1 MNKYKLNVG
10 IIGLGTVGSGVIKLL
25 KKQKRNIK
33 NRTGIELK
41 VVAITAKNRRKRRGL
56 DISSFKWVDSPLEIA
71 RDPEV
76 DVVVELI
83 GDMDK
88 TAAKVIREAIN
99 NGKHVVTANKSLLAK
114 EGSFFEELAKEKGV
128 FLRYEAAVAG
138 GIPIIKVLQDSLI
151 VNKIS
156 KLYGVINGTCN
167 FILTKME
174 SDGREYLDVFSEAK
188 KLGYV
193 ESDPRLDIGGIDS
206 AHKLALLSCLAFG
219 TTLDFKSVKTE
230 GIDHIS
236 IEDIQEADLIGYKI
250 KLLATAEYN
259 KNTLIQEVSPKLIRK
274 GSPIAQVNGS
284 TNIIAIE
291 GEEIGTT
298 VFSGPGAGMGPTASS
313 VVSDLVA
320 IASRKSKS
328 TFLTSEKINGS
339 NKYDSTSKKSS
350 FYLRFILKDKP
361 GVIARLSGKL
371 SSCGISISQMKQK
384 PLAKQKATLIMTTH
398 KTLQENLEKAL
409 IDIKNLKICE
419 QRPVCIEIQE
429 FQKGSQVS

>member
-1 MNKYKLNVG
+1 MNKSKLNVA

-25 KKQKRNIK
+25 KRQKSNIK
-33 NRTGIELK
+33 NRTGIELEL
-41 VVAITAKNRRKRRGL
+41 VAISAKNKRKKRSV
-56 DISSFKWVDSPLEIA
+56 DISPYRWIASPINIA
-71 RDPEV
+71 KDPDV
-76 DVVVELI
+76 DVIVELI
-83 GDMDK
+83 GDMDN
-88 TAAKVIREAIN
+88 TARKVIREAIN

-114 EGSFFEELAKEKGV
+114 EGSIFEELARKKSV

-174 SDGREYLDVFSEAK
+174 AEGREYTDVFSEAK
-188 KLGYV
+188 QLGYV

-219 TTLDFKSVKTE
+219 TSLDFKGVKTE

-236 IEDIQEADLIGYKI
+236 IEDIEEAHLIGYKI
-250 KLLATAEYN
+250 KLLATAEYQ
-259 KNTLIQEVSPKLIRK
+259 KKLLRQEVSPKLIRK
-274 GSPIAQVNGS
+274 ESPIAQVNGS

-298 VFSGPGAGMGPTASS
+298 IFSGPGAGMGPTASS

-328 TFLTSEKINGS
+328 TFLNGDKNNSS
-339 NKYDSTSKKSS
+339 NRDKTLTKKSS
-350 FYLRFILKDKP
+350 FYLRFVLKDKP

-371 SSCGISISQMKQK
+371 GSCGISINQMKQK
-384 PLAKQKATLIMTTH
+384 PLPKQKATLIMTTH
-398 KTLQENLEKAL
+398 KTVRKSLEKAL
-409 IDIKNLKICE
+409 NDIKRLKICE
-419 QRPVCIEIQE
+419 QRPVSIEIE
-429 FQKGSQVS
+429 EI

>member
-1 MNKYKLNVG
+1 MNKSKLNVA

-25 KKQKRNIK
+25 KRQKSNIK
-33 NRTGIELK
+33 NRTGIELEL
-41 VVAITAKNRRKRRGL
+41 VAISAKNKRKKRSV
-56 DISSFKWVDSPLEIA
+56 DISPYMWIASPINIA
-71 RDPEV
+71 KDPDV
-76 DVVVELI
+76 DVIVELI
-83 GDMDK
+83 GDMDN
-88 TAAKVIREAIN
+88 TARKVIKEAIN

-114 EGSFFEELAKEKGV
+114 EGSIFEELARKKNV

-174 SDGREYLDVFSEAK
+174 AEGREYTDVFSEAK
-188 KLGYV
+188 QLGYV

-219 TTLDFKSVKTE
+219 TSLDFKGVKTE

-236 IEDIQEADLIGYKI
+236 IEDIEEAHLIGYKI
-250 KLLATAEYN
+250 KLLATAEYQ
-259 KNTLIQEVSPKLIRK
+259 KKLLRQEVSPKLIRK
-274 GSPIAQVNGS
+274 ESPIAQVNGS

-298 VFSGPGAGMGPTASS
+298 IFSGPGAGMGPTASS

-328 TFLTSEKINGS
+328 TFLNSDKS
-339 NKYDSTSKKSS
+339 NSGNRDKTLTKKSS
-350 FYLRFILKDKP
+350 FYLRFVLKDKP

-371 SSCGISISQMKQK
+371 GSCGISINQMKQK
-384 PLAKQKATLIMTTH
+384 PLPKQKATLIMTTH
-398 KTLQENLEKAL
+398 KTVRKNLEKAL
-409 IDIKNLKICE
+409 NDIKRLKICE
-419 QRPVCIEIQE
+419 QRPVSIEIE
-429 FQKGSQVS
+429 EI

>member
-1 MNKYKLNVG
+1 MNKSKLNVA
-10 IIGLGTVGSGVIKLL
+10 IIGLGTVGSGVLKLL
-25 KKQKRNIK
+25 KKQKNNIK

-41 VVAITAKNRRKRRGL
+41 VVAVSAKNSTKKRSV
-56 DISSFKWVDSPLEIA
+56 DISQIRWVASPLTIA
-71 RDPEV
+71 KDPNV
-76 DVVVELI
+76 DVIVELI
-83 GDMDK
+83 GDMDN
-88 TAAKVIREAIN
+88 TARKVIREAIN

-114 EGSFFEELAKEKGV
+114 EGSIFEELAREKGV

-174 SDGREYLDVFSEAK
+174 SDGREYSDVFSEAK
-188 KLGYV
+188 ELGYV

-219 TTLDFKSVKTE
+219 TSLNFKAVKTE

-236 IEDIQEADLIGYKI
+236 IEDIQEAELIGYKI
-250 KLLATAEYN
+250 KLLATAEYSKN
-259 KNTLIQEVSPKLIRK
+259 KLSQEVSPKLIRRD
-274 GSPIAQVNGS
+274 SPIAQVNGS

-313 VVSDLVA
+313 VVSDLIAV
-320 IASRKSKS
+320 ASRKSKS
-328 TFLTSEKINGS
+328 TFLTGDKKNSSSRNEPV
-339 NKYDSTSKKSS
+339 SKKSS

-371 SSCGISISQMKQK
+371 GSCGISINHMKQK
-384 PLAKQKATLIMTTH
+384 PLPKQKATLIMTTH
-398 KTLQENLEKAL
+398 KTLKMDLEKAL
-409 IDIKNLKICE
+409 IDIKKLKICE
-419 QRPVCIEIQE
+419 QKPVSIEIQE
-429 FQKGSQVS
+429 I

>member
-1 MNKYKLNVG
+1 MNKSKLNVAV
-10 IIGLGTVGSGVIKLL
+10 IGLGTVGSGVIKLL
-25 KKQKRNIK
+25 RKQKNNIK
-33 NRTGIELK
+33 KRTGIELK
-41 VVAITAKNRRKRRGL
+41 VVAVSAKSRRKQRSVN
-56 DISSFKWVDSPLEIA
+56 ISPFRWIASPLTIA
-71 RDPEV
+71 KDPDV
-76 DVVVELI
+76 DVIVELI

-88 TAAKVIREAIN
+88 TARNIIIEAIN

-114 EGSFFEELAKEKGV
+114 EGSIFEELAKEKGV
-128 FLRYEAAVAG
+128 YLRYEAAVAG

-174 SDGREYLDVFSEAK
+174 SEGREYQDVFSEAK
-188 KLGYV
+188 QLGYV

-219 TTLDFKSVKTE
+219 TSLNFKAVKTE

-250 KLLATAEYN
+250 KLLATAEYS
-259 KNTLIQEVSPKLIRK
+259 KNMLKQEVSPKLIRK
-274 GSPIAQVNGS
+274 SSPIAQVNGS

-320 IASRKSKS
+320 VASRKSKS
-328 TFLTSEKINGS
+328 TFLNGDKKNGS
-339 NKYDSTSKKSS
+339 KSDDSVSKKSS

-371 SSCGISISQMKQK
+371 GSFGISINQMKQK
-384 PLAKQKATLIMTTH
+384 PHPKQKATLIMTTH
-398 KTLQENLEKAL
+398 KTLRNNLNKAL
-409 IDIKNLKICE
+409 TDIMKLKICE
-419 QRPVCIEIQE
+419 QRPICIEIQE
-429 FQKGSQVS
+429 V

>member
-1 MNKYKLNVG
+1 MC
-10 IIGLGTVGSGVIKLL
+10 I
-25 KKQKRNIK
+25 
-33 NRTGIELK
+33 
-41 VVAITAKNRRKRRGL
+41 
-56 DISSFKWVDSPLEIA
+56 
-71 RDPEV
+71 RD
-76 DVVVELI
+76 
-83 GDMDK
+83 
-88 TAAKVIREAIN
+88 
-99 NGKHVVTANKSLLAK
+99 
-114 EGSFFEELAKEKGV
+114 
-128 FLRYEAAVAG
+128 RYEAAVAG

-219 TTLDFKSVKTE
+219 TTLNFKSVKTE

-328 TFLTSEKINGS
+328 TFLTGEKINGS
-339 NKYDSTSKKSS
+339 NKYESTSKKSS

-371 SSCGISISQMKQK
+371 SSFGISISQMKQK

-409 IDIKNLKICE
+409 IDIKNLKI
-419 QRPVCIEIQE
+419 
-429 FQKGSQVS
+429 

>member
-10 IIGLGTVGSGVIKLL
+10 IVGLGTVGSGVIKLL

-41 VVAITAKNRRKRRGL
+41 VVAVTARNKRKKRSV
-56 DISSFKWVDSPLEIA
+56 DVSSLNWVNSPFDVA
-71 RDPEV
+71 KDPDV

-88 TAAKVIREAIN
+88 TASKVIKEAIN

-114 EGSFFEELAKEKGV
+114 EGSIFEELAMQKGV

-174 SDGREYLDVFSEAK
+174 SDGREYSDVFSEAK

-193 ESDPRLDIGGIDS
+193 ESDPQLDIGGIDS

-328 TFLTSEKINGS
+328 TFLTGEKINGS
-339 NKYDSTSKKSS
+339 NKYESTSKKSS

-384 PLAKQKATLIMTTH
+384 PLAKHKATLIMTTH
-398 KTLQENLEKAL
+398 KTLRENLEKAL

-419 QRPVCIEIQE
+419 QWPVCIEIQE

>member
-1 MNKYKLNVG
+1 MNKSKLNVA

-25 KKQKRNIK
+25 KRQKSNIK
-33 NRTGIELK
+33 NRTGIELEL
-41 VVAITAKNRRKRRGL
+41 VAISAKNKRKKRSV
-56 DISSFKWVDSPLEIA
+56 DISPYRWIASPINIA
-71 RDPEV
+71 KDPDV
-76 DVVVELI
+76 DVIVELI
-83 GDMDK
+83 GDMDN
-88 TAAKVIREAIN
+88 TARKVIKEAIN

-114 EGSFFEELAKEKGV
+114 EGSIFEELARKKNV

-174 SDGREYLDVFSEAK
+174 AEGREYTDVFSEAK
-188 KLGYV
+188 QLGYV

-219 TTLDFKSVKTE
+219 TSLDFKGVKTE

-236 IEDIQEADLIGYKI
+236 IEDIEEAHLIGYKI
-250 KLLATAEYN
+250 KLLATAEYQ
-259 KNTLIQEVSPKLIRK
+259 KKLLRQEVSPKLIRK
-274 GSPIAQVNGS
+274 ESPIAQVNGS

-298 VFSGPGAGMGPTASS
+298 IFSGPGAGMGPTASS

-328 TFLTSEKINGS
+328 TFLNGDKS
-339 NKYDSTSKKSS
+339 NSGNRDKTLTKKSS
-350 FYLRFILKDKP
+350 FYLRFVLKDKP

-371 SSCGISISQMKQK
+371 GSCGISINQMKQK
-384 PLAKQKATLIMTTH
+384 PLPKQKATLIMTTH
-398 KTLQENLEKAL
+398 KTVRKNLEKAL
-409 IDIKNLKICE
+409 NEIKRLKICE
-419 QRPVCIEIQE
+419 QRPVSIEIE
-429 FQKGSQVS
+429 EI

>member
-1 MNKYKLNVG
+1 MNKSKLNVA

-25 KKQKRNIK
+25 KRQKSNIK
-33 NRTGIELK
+33 NRTGIELEL
-41 VVAITAKNRRKRRGL
+41 VAISAKNKRKKRSV
-56 DISSFKWVDSPLEIA
+56 DISPYRWIASPINIA
-71 RDPEV
+71 KDPDV
-76 DVVVELI
+76 DVIVELI
-83 GDMDK
+83 GDMDN
-88 TAAKVIREAIN
+88 TARKVIKEAIN

-114 EGSFFEELAKEKGV
+114 EGSIFEELARKKNV

-174 SDGREYLDVFSEAK
+174 AEGREYTDVFSEAK
-188 KLGYV
+188 QLGYV

-219 TTLDFKSVKTE
+219 TSLDFKGVKTE

-236 IEDIQEADLIGYKI
+236 IEDIEEAHLIGYKI
-250 KLLATAEYN
+250 KLLATAEYQ
-259 KNTLIQEVSPKLIRK
+259 KKLLRQEVSPKLIRK
-274 GSPIAQVNGS
+274 ESPIAQVNGS

-298 VFSGPGAGMGPTASS
+298 IFSGPGAGMGPTASS

-328 TFLTSEKINGS
+328 TFLNGDKNNSS
-339 NKYDSTSKKSS
+339 NRDKTLTKKSS
-350 FYLRFILKDKP
+350 FYLRFVLKDKP

-371 SSCGISISQMKQK
+371 GNCGISINQMKQK
-384 PLAKQKATLIMTTH
+384 PLPKQKATLIMTTH
-398 KTLQENLEKAL
+398 KTVRKNLEKAL
-409 IDIKNLKICE
+409 NDIKRLKICE
-419 QRPVCIEIQE
+419 QRPVSIEIE
-429 FQKGSQVS
+429 EI

>member
-1 MNKYKLNVG
+1 MNKSKLNVA

-25 KKQKRNIK
+25 KRQKSNIK
-33 NRTGIELK
+33 SRTGIELEL
-41 VVAITAKNRRKRRGL
+41 VAISAKNKRKKRSV
-56 DISSFKWVDSPLEIA
+56 DISPYRWIASPINIA
-71 RDPEV
+71 KDPDV
-76 DVVVELI
+76 DVIVELI
-83 GDMDK
+83 GDMDN
-88 TAAKVIREAIN
+88 TARKVIKEAIN

-114 EGSFFEELAKEKGV
+114 EGSIFEELARKKNV

-174 SDGREYLDVFSEAK
+174 AEGREYTDVFSEAK
-188 KLGYV
+188 QLGYV

-219 TTLDFKSVKTE
+219 TSLDFKGVKTE

-236 IEDIQEADLIGYKI
+236 IEDIEEAHLIGYKI
-250 KLLATAEYN
+250 KLLATAEYQ
-259 KNTLIQEVSPKLIRK
+259 KKLLRQEVSPKLIRK
-274 GSPIAQVNGS
+274 ESPIAQVNGS

-298 VFSGPGAGMGPTASS
+298 IFSGPGAGMGPTASS

-328 TFLTSEKINGS
+328 TFLNGDKNNSS
-339 NKYDSTSKKSS
+339 NRDKTLTKKSS
-350 FYLRFILKDKP
+350 FYLRFVLKDKP

-371 SSCGISISQMKQK
+371 GSCGISINQMKQK
-384 PLAKQKATLIMTTH
+384 PLPKQKATLIMTTH
-398 KTLQENLEKAL
+398 KTVRKSLEKAL
-409 IDIKNLKICE
+409 NDIKRLKICE
-419 QRPVCIEIQE
+419 QRPVSIEIE
-429 FQKGSQVS
+429 EI

>member
-1 MNKYKLNVG
+1 MDNTARK
-10 IIGLGTVGSGVIKLL
+10 III
-25 KKQKRNIK
+25 
-33 NRTGIELK
+33 
-41 VVAITAKNRRKRRGL
+41 
-56 DISSFKWVDSPLEIA
+56 
-71 RDPEV
+71 
-76 DVVVELI
+76 
-83 GDMDK
+83 
-88 TAAKVIREAIN
+88 EAIN

-114 EGSFFEELAKEKGV
+114 EGSIFEELAKEKGV
-128 FLRYEAAVAG
+128 YLRYEAAVAG

-174 SDGREYLDVFSEAK
+174 SEGREYQDVFSEAK
-188 KLGYV
+188 QLGYV

-219 TTLDFKSVKTE
+219 TSLNFKAVKTE

-250 KLLATAEYN
+250 KLLATAEYS
-259 KNTLIQEVSPKLIRK
+259 KNMLKQEVSPKLIRK
-274 GSPIAQVNGS
+274 SSPIAQVNGS

-328 TFLTSEKINGS
+328 TFLNGDKKNGS
-339 NKYDSTSKKSS
+339 KRDDSVSKKSS

-371 SSCGISISQMKQK
+371 GSFGISINQMKQK
-384 PLAKQKATLIMTTH
+384 PHPKQKATLIMTTH
-398 KTLQENLEKAL
+398 KTLRNNLNKAL
-409 IDIKNLKICE
+409 TDIMKLKICE
-419 QRPVCIEIQE
+419 QRPICIEIQE
-429 FQKGSQVS
+429 V

>member
-1 MNKYKLNVG
+1 MNKSKLNVA

-25 KKQKRNIK
+25 KRQKSNIK
-33 NRTGIELK
+33 NRTGIELEL
-41 VVAITAKNRRKRRGL
+41 VAISAKNKRKKRSV
-56 DISSFKWVDSPLEIA
+56 DISPYRWIASPISIA
-71 RDPEV
+71 KDPDV
-76 DVVVELI
+76 DVIVELI
-83 GDMDK
+83 GDMDN
-88 TAAKVIREAIN
+88 TARKVIKEAIN

-114 EGSFFEELAKEKGV
+114 EGSIFEELARKKSV

-174 SDGREYLDVFSEAK
+174 AEGREYTDVFSEAK
-188 KLGYV
+188 QLGYV

-219 TTLDFKSVKTE
+219 TSLDFKGVKTE

-236 IEDIQEADLIGYKI
+236 IEDIEEAHLIGYKI
-250 KLLATAEYN
+250 KLLATAEYQ
-259 KNTLIQEVSPKLIRK
+259 KKLLRQEVSPKLIRK
-274 GSPIAQVNGS
+274 ESPIAQVNGS

-298 VFSGPGAGMGPTASS
+298 IFSGPGAGMGPTASS

-328 TFLTSEKINGS
+328 TFLNGDKNNSS
-339 NKYDSTSKKSS
+339 NRDKTLTKKSS
-350 FYLRFILKDKP
+350 FYLRFVLKDKP

-371 SSCGISISQMKQK
+371 GSCGISINQMKQK
-384 PLAKQKATLIMTTH
+384 PLPKQKATLIMTTH
-398 KTLQENLEKAL
+398 KTVRKSLEKAL
-409 IDIKNLKICE
+409 NDIKRLKICE
-419 QRPVCIEIQE
+419 QRPVSIEIE
-429 FQKGSQVS
+429 EI

>member
-1 MNKYKLNVG
+1 M
-10 IIGLGTVGSGVIKLL
+10 
-25 KKQKRNIK
+25 
-33 NRTGIELK
+33 
-41 VVAITAKNRRKRRGL
+41 AISAKNKRKKRSV
-56 DISSFKWVDSPLEIA
+56 DISPYRWIASPINIA
-71 RDPEV
+71 KDPDV
-76 DVVVELI
+76 DVIVELI
-83 GDMDK
+83 GDMDN
-88 TAAKVIREAIN
+88 TARKVIKEAIN

-114 EGSFFEELAKEKGV
+114 EGSIFEELARKKSV

-174 SDGREYLDVFSEAK
+174 AEGREYTDVFSEAK
-188 KLGYV
+188 QLGYV

-219 TTLDFKSVKTE
+219 TSLDLKGVKTE

-236 IEDIQEADLIGYKI
+236 IEDIEEAHLIGYKI
-250 KLLATAEYN
+250 KLLATAEYQ
-259 KNTLIQEVSPKLIRK
+259 KKLLRQEVSPKLIRK
-274 GSPIAQVNGS
+274 ESPIAQVNGS

-298 VFSGPGAGMGPTASS
+298 IFSGPGAGMGPTASS

-328 TFLTSEKINGS
+328 TFLNGDKNNSS
-339 NKYDSTSKKSS
+339 NRDKTLTKKSS
-350 FYLRFILKDKP
+350 FYLRFVLKDKP

-371 SSCGISISQMKQK
+371 GSCGISINQMKQK
-384 PLAKQKATLIMTTH
+384 PLPKQKATLIMTTH
-398 KTLQENLEKAL
+398 KTARKNLEKAL
-409 IDIKNLKICE
+409 IDIKKLKICE
-419 QRPVCIEIQE
+419 QKPVSIEIQE
-429 FQKGSQVS
+429 I

>member
-1 MNKYKLNVG
+1 MNKSKLNVA

-25 KKQKRNIK
+25 KRQKSNIK
-33 NRTGIELK
+33 DRTGIELEL
-41 VVAITAKNRRKRRGL
+41 VAISAKNKRKKRSV
-56 DISSFKWVDSPLEIA
+56 DISPYRWIASPINIA
-71 RDPEV
+71 KDPDV
-76 DVVVELI
+76 DVIVELI
-83 GDMDK
+83 GDMDN
-88 TAAKVIREAIN
+88 TARKVIKEAIN

-114 EGSFFEELAKEKGV
+114 EGSIFEELARKKNV

-174 SDGREYLDVFSEAK
+174 AEGREYTDVFSEAK
-188 KLGYV
+188 QLGYV

-219 TTLDFKSVKTE
+219 TSLDFKGVKTE

-236 IEDIQEADLIGYKI
+236 IEDIEEAHLIGYKI
-250 KLLATAEYN
+250 KLLATAEYQ
-259 KNTLIQEVSPKLIRK
+259 KKLLRQEVSPKLIRK
-274 GSPIAQVNGS
+274 ESPIAQVNGS

-298 VFSGPGAGMGPTASS
+298 IFSGPGAGMGPTASS

-328 TFLTSEKINGS
+328 TFLNGDKNNSS
-339 NKYDSTSKKSS
+339 NRDKTLTKKSS
-350 FYLRFILKDKP
+350 FYLRFVLKDKP
-361 GVIARLSGKL
+361 GVIAQLSGKL
-371 SSCGISISQMKQK
+371 GSCGISINQMKQK
-384 PLAKQKATLIMTTH
+384 PLPKQKATLIMTTH
-398 KTLQENLEKAL
+398 KTVRKSLEKAL
-409 IDIKNLKICE
+409 NDIKRLKICE
-419 QRPVCIEIQE
+419 QRPVSIEIE
-429 FQKGSQVS
+429 EI

>member
-1 MNKYKLNVG
+1 MNKSKLNVA

-25 KKQKRNIK
+25 KRQKSNIK
-33 NRTGIELK
+33 NRTGIELEL
-41 VVAITAKNRRKRRGL
+41 VAISAKNKRKKRSV
-56 DISSFKWVDSPLEIA
+56 DISPYRWIASPINIA
-71 RDPEV
+71 KDPDV
-76 DVVVELI
+76 DVIVELI
-83 GDMDK
+83 GDMDN
-88 TAAKVIREAIN
+88 TARKVIKEAIN

-114 EGSFFEELAKEKGV
+114 EGSIFEELARKKNV

-174 SDGREYLDVFSEAK
+174 AEGREYTDVFSEAK
-188 KLGYV
+188 QLGYV

-219 TTLDFKSVKTE
+219 TSLDFKGVKTE

-236 IEDIQEADLIGYKI
+236 IEDIEEAHLIGYKI
-250 KLLATAEYN
+250 KLLATAEYQ
-259 KNTLIQEVSPKLIRK
+259 KKLLRQEVSPKLIRK
-274 GSPIAQVNGS
+274 ESPIAQVNGS

-298 VFSGPGAGMGPTASS
+298 IFSGPGAGMGPTASS

-328 TFLTSEKINGS
+328 TFLNGDKNNSS
-339 NKYDSTSKKSS
+339 NRDKTLTKKSS
-350 FYLRFILKDKP
+350 FYLRFVLKDKP

-371 SSCGISISQMKQK
+371 GNCGISINQMKQK
-384 PLAKQKATLIMTTH
+384 PLPKQKATLIMTTH
-398 KTLQENLEKAL
+398 KTVRKNLEKAL
-409 IDIKNLKICE
+409 NEIKRLKICE
-419 QRPVCIEIQE
+419 QKPVSIEIE
-429 FQKGSQVS
+429 EI

>member
-1 MNKYKLNVG
+1 MNKSKLNVA

-25 KKQKRNIK
+25 KRQKSNIK
-33 NRTGIELK
+33 NRTGIELEL
-41 VVAITAKNRRKRRGL
+41 VAISAKNKRKKRSV
-56 DISSFKWVDSPLEIA
+56 DISPYRWIASPISIA
-71 RDPEV
+71 KDPDV
-76 DVVVELI
+76 DVIVELI
-83 GDMDK
+83 GDMDN
-88 TAAKVIREAIN
+88 TARKVIKEAIN

-114 EGSFFEELAKEKGV
+114 EGSIFEELARKKNV

-174 SDGREYLDVFSEAK
+174 AEGREYTDVFSEAK
-188 KLGYV
+188 QLGYV

-219 TTLDFKSVKTE
+219 TSLDFKGVKTE

-236 IEDIQEADLIGYKI
+236 IEDIEEAHLIGYKI
-250 KLLATAEYN
+250 KLLATAEYQ
-259 KNTLIQEVSPKLIRK
+259 KKLLRQEVSPKLIRK
-274 GSPIAQVNGS
+274 ESPIAQVNGS

-298 VFSGPGAGMGPTASS
+298 IFSGPGAGMGPTASS

-328 TFLTSEKINGS
+328 TFLNGDKNNSS
-339 NKYDSTSKKSS
+339 NQDKTLTKKSS
-350 FYLRFILKDKP
+350 FYLRFVLKDKP

-371 SSCGISISQMKQK
+371 GSCGISINQMKQK
-384 PLAKQKATLIMTTH
+384 PLPKQKATLIMTTH
-398 KTLQENLEKAL
+398 KTVRKSLEKAL
-409 IDIKNLKICE
+409 NDIKRLKICE
-419 QRPVCIEIQE
+419 QRPVSIEIE
-429 FQKGSQVS
+429 EI

>member
-1 MNKYKLNVG
+1 MNKSKLNVAV
-10 IIGLGTVGSGVIKLL
+10 IGLGTVGSGVIKLL
-25 KKQKRNIK
+25 KRQKSNIK
-33 NRTGIELK
+33 NRTGIELEL
-41 VVAITAKNRRKRRGL
+41 VAISAKNKRKKRSV
-56 DISSFKWVDSPLEIA
+56 DISPYRWIASPINIA
-71 RDPEV
+71 KDPDV
-76 DVVVELI
+76 DVIVELI
-83 GDMDK
+83 GDMDN
-88 TAAKVIREAIN
+88 TARKVIKEAIN

-114 EGSFFEELAKEKGV
+114 EGSIFEELARKKNV

-174 SDGREYLDVFSEAK
+174 AEGREYTDVFSEAK
-188 KLGYV
+188 QLGYV

-219 TTLDFKSVKTE
+219 TSLDFKGVKTE

-236 IEDIQEADLIGYKI
+236 IEDIEEAHLIGYKI
-250 KLLATAEYN
+250 KLLATAEYQ
-259 KNTLIQEVSPKLIRK
+259 KKLLRQEVSPKLIRK
-274 GSPIAQVNGS
+274 ESPIAQVNGS

-298 VFSGPGAGMGPTASS
+298 IFSGPGAGMGPTASS

-320 IASRKSKS
+320 IASRKCKS
-328 TFLTSEKINGS
+328 TFLNGDKNNSS
-339 NKYDSTSKKSS
+339 NRDKTLAKKSS
-350 FYLRFILKDKP
+350 FYLRFVLKDKP

-371 SSCGISISQMKQK
+371 GSCGISINQMKQK
-384 PLAKQKATLIMTTH
+384 PLPKQKATLIMTTH
-398 KTLQENLEKAL
+398 KTVRKSLEKAL
-409 IDIKNLKICE
+409 NDIKRLKICE
-419 QRPVCIEIQE
+419 QRPVSIEIE
-429 FQKGSQVS
+429 EI

>member
-1 MNKYKLNVG
+1 MNKSKLNVA

-25 KKQKRNIK
+25 KKQKSNIK
-33 NRTGIELK
+33 NRTGIELEL
-41 VVAITAKNRRKRRGL
+41 VAISAKNKRKKRG
-56 DISSFKWVDSPLEIA
+56 
-71 RDPEV
+71 V
-76 DVVVELI
+76 DVSPYRWIASPISIAKDPDVDVIVELI
-83 GDMDK
+83 GNMDN
-88 TAAKVIREAIN
+88 TARKVIKEAIN

-114 EGSFFEELAKEKGV
+114 EGSVFEELARKKSV

-174 SDGREYLDVFSEAK
+174 AEGRQYTDVFSEAK
-188 KLGYV
+188 QLGYV

-219 TTLDFKSVKTE
+219 TSLDLKGVKTE

-236 IEDIQEADLIGYKI
+236 IEDIEEAHLIGYKI
-250 KLLATAEYN
+250 KLLATAEYQ
-259 KNTLIQEVSPKLIRK
+259 KKLLRQEVSPKLIRK
-274 GSPIAQVNGS
+274 DSPIAQVNGS

-298 VFSGPGAGMGPTASS
+298 IFSGPGAGMGPTASS

-328 TFLTSEKINGS
+328 TFLNGDKS
-339 NKYDSTSKKSS
+339 NSSNRDKTLTKKSS
-350 FYLRFILKDKP
+350 FYLRFVLKDKP

-371 SSCGISISQMKQK
+371 GSCGISINQMKQK
-384 PLAKQKATLIMTTH
+384 PLPKQKATLIMTTH
-398 KTLQENLEKAL
+398 KTVRKSLEKAL
-409 IDIKNLKICE
+409 NDIKRLKICE
-419 QRPVCIEIQE
+419 QRPVSIEIE
-429 FQKGSQVS
+429 EI

>member
-1 MNKYKLNVG
+1 MNKSKLNVAV
-10 IIGLGTVGSGVIKLL
+10 IGLGTVGSGVIKLL
-25 KKQKRNIK
+25 RKQKNNIK
-33 NRTGIELK
+33 KRTGIELK
-41 VVAITAKNRRKRRGL
+41 VVAVSAKNRGKQRSV
-56 DISSFKWVDSPLEIA
+56 DISPFRWIASPLTIA
-71 RDPEV
+71 KDPDV
-76 DVVVELI
+76 DVIVELI
-83 GDMDK
+83 GDMDN
-88 TAAKVIREAIN
+88 TARKIIIEAIN

-114 EGSFFEELAKEKGV
+114 EGSIFEELAKEKGV
-128 FLRYEAAVAG
+128 YLRYEAAVAG

-174 SDGREYLDVFSEAK
+174 SEGREYQDVFSEAK
-188 KLGYV
+188 QLGYV

-219 TTLDFKSVKTE
+219 TSLNFKAVKTE

-250 KLLATAEYN
+250 KLLATAEYS
-259 KNTLIQEVSPKLIRK
+259 KNMLKQEVSPKLIRK
-274 GSPIAQVNGS
+274 SSPIAQVNGS

-328 TFLTSEKINGS
+328 TFLNGDKKNGNES
-339 NKYDSTSKKSS
+339 DDSVSKKSS

-371 SSCGISISQMKQK
+371 GSFGISINQMKQK
-384 PLAKQKATLIMTTH
+384 PHPKQKATLIMTTH
-398 KTLQENLEKAL
+398 KTLRNNLNKAL
-409 IDIKNLKICE
+409 TDIMKLKICE
-419 QRPVCIEIQE
+419 QRPICIEIQE
-429 FQKGSQVS
+429 V

>member
-1 MNKYKLNVG
+1 MNKSKLNVA
-10 IIGLGTVGSGVIKLL
+10 IIGLGTVGSGVLKLL
-25 KKQKRNIK
+25 KKQKNNIK

-41 VVAITAKNRRKRRGL
+41 VVAVSAKNSTKKRSV
-56 DISSFKWVDSPLEIA
+56 DISQIRWVASPLTIA
-71 RDPEV
+71 KDPNV
-76 DVVVELI
+76 DVIVELI
-83 GDMDK
+83 GDMDN
-88 TAAKVIREAIN
+88 TARKVIREAIN

-114 EGSFFEELAKEKGV
+114 EGSIFEELAKEKGV

-174 SDGREYLDVFSEAK
+174 SDGREYSDVFSEAK
-188 KLGYV
+188 ELGYV

-219 TTLDFKSVKTE
+219 TSLNFKAVKTE

-236 IEDIQEADLIGYKI
+236 IEDIQEAELIGYKI
-250 KLLATAEYN
+250 KLLATAEYSKN
-259 KNTLIQEVSPKLIRK
+259 KLSQEVSPKLIRRD
-274 GSPIAQVNGS
+274 SPIAQVNGS

-313 VVSDLVA
+313 VVSDLIA

-328 TFLTSEKINGS
+328 TFLTGDKKNSSSRNEPV
-339 NKYDSTSKKSS
+339 SKKSS

-371 SSCGISISQMKQK
+371 GSCGISINQMKQK
-384 PLAKQKATLIMTTH
+384 PLPKQKATLIMTTH
-398 KTLQENLEKAL
+398 KTLKEDLEKAL
-409 IDIKNLKICE
+409 IDIKKLKICE
-419 QRPVCIEIQE
+419 QKPVSIEIQE
-429 FQKGSQVS
+429 I

>member
-1 MNKYKLNVG
+1 MNKSKLNVAV
-10 IIGLGTVGSGVIKLL
+10 IGLGTVGSGVIKLL
-25 KKQKRNIK
+25 RKQKNNIK
-33 NRTGIELK
+33 KRTGIELK
-41 VVAITAKNRRKRRGL
+41 VVAVSAKNRRKQRSV
-56 DISSFKWVDSPLEIA
+56 DISPFRWIASPITIA
-71 RDPEV
+71 KDPGV
-76 DVVVELI
+76 DVIVELI
-83 GDMDK
+83 GDMDN
-88 TAAKVIREAIN
+88 TARKIIIEAIN

-114 EGSFFEELAKEKGV
+114 EGSIFEELAKEKGV

-174 SDGREYLDVFSEAK
+174 SEGREYQDVFSEAK
-188 KLGYV
+188 QLGYV

-219 TTLDFKSVKTE
+219 TSLNFKAVKTE

-250 KLLATAEYN
+250 KLLATAEYS
-259 KNTLIQEVSPKLIRK
+259 KNMLKQEVSPKLIRK
-274 GSPIAQVNGS
+274 SSPIAQVNGS

-328 TFLTSEKINGS
+328 TFLNGDKKNGS
-339 NKYDSTSKKSS
+339 KRDNSIS
-350 FYLRFILKDKP
+350 
-361 GVIARLSGKL
+361 KL
-371 SSCGISISQMKQK
+371 S
-384 PLAKQKATLIMTTH
+384 LIH
-398 KTLQENLEKAL
+398 
-409 IDIKNLKICE
+409 I
-419 QRPVCIEIQE
+419 
-429 FQKGSQVS
+429 

>member
-1 MNKYKLNVG
+1 MNKHKLNIG

-25 KKQKRNIK
+25 KKQKSNIK
-33 NRTGIELK
+33 NRTGIDLK
-41 VVAITAKNRRKRRGL
+41 VVAITAKNKRKK
-56 DISSFKWVDSPLEIA
+56 SSVDVSPFKWIHSPTDVA
-71 RDPEV
+71 KDPDV

-88 TAAKVIREAIN
+88 TASKVIKEAIN

-114 EGSFFEELAKEKGV
+114 EGSIFEELAMRKGV
-128 FLRYEAAVAG
+128 SLRYEAAVAG

-174 SDGREYLDVFSEAK
+174 SDGRDYSDVFSEAK

-193 ESDPRLDIGGIDS
+193 ESNPQLDIGGIDS

-230 GIDHIS
+230 GIEHIS
-236 IEDIQEADLIGYKI
+236 IEDIQEADLIGFKI

-259 KNTLIQEVSPKLIRK
+259 KSTLVQEVSPKLIRK

-291 GEEIGTT
+291 GDEIGTT

-328 TFLTSEKINGS
+328 TFLTSDKISGTKND
-339 NKYDSTSKKSS
+339 KPVFKKSS

-371 SSCGISISQMKQK
+371 SSCGISINQMKQK

-409 IDIKNLKICE
+409 IDIKKLKICE
-419 QRPVCIEIQE
+419 QRPVCIEIQ
-429 FQKGSQVS
+429 GI

>member
-1 MNKYKLNVG
+1 MTKSKLNVA

-25 KKQKRNIK
+25 KRQKSNIK
-33 NRTGIELK
+33 NRTGIELEL
-41 VVAITAKNRRKRRGL
+41 VAISAKNKRKKRSV
-56 DISSFKWVDSPLEIA
+56 DISPYRWIASPINIA
-71 RDPEV
+71 KDPDV
-76 DVVVELI
+76 DVIVELI
-83 GDMDK
+83 GDMDN
-88 TAAKVIREAIN
+88 TARKVIKEAIN

-114 EGSFFEELAKEKGV
+114 EGSIFEELARKKNV
-128 FLRYEAAVAG
+128 FLRYEAAAAG

-174 SDGREYLDVFSEAK
+174 AEGREYTDVFSEAK
-188 KLGYV
+188 QLGYV

-219 TTLDFKSVKTE
+219 TSLDFKGVKTE

-236 IEDIQEADLIGYKI
+236 IEDIEEAHLIGYKI
-250 KLLATAEYN
+250 KLLATAEYQ
-259 KNTLIQEVSPKLIRK
+259 KKLLRQEVSPKLIRK
-274 GSPIAQVNGS
+274 ESPIAQVNGS

-298 VFSGPGAGMGPTASS
+298 IFSGPGAGIGPTASS

-328 TFLTSEKINGS
+328 TFLNGDKNNSS
-339 NKYDSTSKKSS
+339 NRDKTLTKKSS
-350 FYLRFILKDKP
+350 FYLRLVLKDKP

-371 SSCGISISQMKQK
+371 GSYGISINQMKQK
-384 PLAKQKATLIMTTH
+384 PLPKQKATLIMTTH
-398 KTLQENLEKAL
+398 KTVRKNLEKAL
-409 IDIKNLKICE
+409 NEIKRLKICE
-419 QRPVCIEIQE
+419 QRPVSIEIE
-429 FQKGSQVS
+429 EI

>member
-1 MNKYKLNVG
+1 MNKSKLNVA

-25 KKQKRNIK
+25 KRQKSNIK
-33 NRTGIELK
+33 NRTGIELEL
-41 VVAITAKNRRKRRGL
+41 VAISAKNKRKKRSV
-56 DISSFKWVDSPLEIA
+56 DISPYRWIASPINIA
-71 RDPEV
+71 KDPDV
-76 DVVVELI
+76 DVIVELI
-83 GDMDK
+83 GDMDN
-88 TAAKVIREAIN
+88 TARKVIKEAIN

-114 EGSFFEELAKEKGV
+114 EGSIFEELARKKNV

-174 SDGREYLDVFSEAK
+174 AEGREYTDVFSEAK
-188 KLGYV
+188 QLGYV

-219 TTLDFKSVKTE
+219 TTLDLKGVKTE

-236 IEDIQEADLIGYKI
+236 IEDIEEAHLIGYKI
-250 KLLATAEYN
+250 KLLATVEYQ
-259 KNTLIQEVSPKLIRK
+259 KKLLRQEVSPKLIRK
-274 GSPIAQVNGS
+274 ESPIAQVNGS

-298 VFSGPGAGMGPTASS
+298 IFSGPGAGMGPTASS

-328 TFLTSEKINGS
+328 TFLNGDKNNSS
-339 NKYDSTSKKSS
+339 NRDKTLTKKSS
-350 FYLRFILKDKP
+350 FYLRFVLKDKP

-371 SSCGISISQMKQK
+371 GSCGISINQMKQK
-384 PLAKQKATLIMTTH
+384 PLPKQKATLIMTTH
-398 KTLQENLEKAL
+398 KTVRKSLEKAL
-409 IDIKNLKICE
+409 NDIKRLKICE
-419 QRPVCIEIQE
+419 QRPVSIEIE
-429 FQKGSQVS
+429 EI

>member
-1 MNKYKLNVG
+1 MNNAKLNVA

-25 KKQKRNIK
+25 KRQKSNIK
-33 NRTGIELK
+33 NRTGIELEL
-41 VVAITAKNRRKRRGL
+41 VAISAKNKRKKRSV
-56 DISSFKWVDSPLEIA
+56 DISPYRWIASPINIA
-71 RDPEV
+71 KDPDV
-76 DVVVELI
+76 DVIVELI
-83 GDMDK
+83 GDMDN
-88 TAAKVIREAIN
+88 TARKVIKEAIN

-114 EGSFFEELAKEKGV
+114 EGSIFEELARKKNV

-174 SDGREYLDVFSEAK
+174 AEGREYTDVFSEAK
-188 KLGYV
+188 QLGYV

-219 TTLDFKSVKTE
+219 TSLDFKGVKTE

-236 IEDIQEADLIGYKI
+236 IEDIEEAHLIGYKI
-250 KLLATAEYN
+250 KLLATAEYQ
-259 KNTLIQEVSPKLIRK
+259 KKLLRQEVSPKLIRK
-274 GSPIAQVNGS
+274 ESPIAQVNGS

-298 VFSGPGAGMGPTASS
+298 IFSGPGAGMGPTASS

-328 TFLTSEKINGS
+328 TFLNGDKNNSS
-339 NKYDSTSKKSS
+339 NRDKTLTKKSS
-350 FYLRFILKDKP
+350 FYLRFVLKDKP

-371 SSCGISISQMKQK
+371 GSCGISINQMKQK
-384 PLAKQKATLIMTTH
+384 PLPKQKATLIMTTH
-398 KTLQENLEKAL
+398 KTVRKSLEKAL
-409 IDIKNLKICE
+409 NDIKRLKICE
-419 QRPVCIEIQE
+419 QRPVSIEIE
-429 FQKGSQVS
+429 EI

>member
-1 MNKYKLNVG
+1 MNKSKLNVA

-25 KKQKRNIK
+25 KRQKSNIK
-33 NRTGIELK
+33 NRTGIELEL
-41 VVAITAKNRRKRRGL
+41 VAISAKNKRKKRNV
-56 DISSFKWVDSPLEIA
+56 DISPYRWIASPINIA
-71 RDPEV
+71 KDPDV
-76 DVVVELI
+76 DVIVELI
-83 GDMDK
+83 GDMDN
-88 TAAKVIREAIN
+88 TARKVIKEAIN

-114 EGSFFEELAKEKGV
+114 EGSIFEELARKKNV

-174 SDGREYLDVFSEAK
+174 AEGREYTDVFSEAK
-188 KLGYV
+188 QLGYV

-219 TTLDFKSVKTE
+219 TSLDFKGVKTE

-236 IEDIQEADLIGYKI
+236 IEDIEEAHLIGYKI
-250 KLLATAEYN
+250 KLLATAEYQ
-259 KNTLIQEVSPKLIRK
+259 KKLLRQEVSPKLIRK
-274 GSPIAQVNGS
+274 ESPIAQVNGS

-298 VFSGPGAGMGPTASS
+298 IFSGPGAGMGPTASS

-328 TFLTSEKINGS
+328 TFLNGDKNNSS
-339 NKYDSTSKKSS
+339 NRDKTLTKKSS
-350 FYLRFILKDKP
+350 FYLRFVLKDKP

-371 SSCGISISQMKQK
+371 GSCGISINQMKQK
-384 PLAKQKATLIMTTH
+384 PLPKQKATLIMTTH
-398 KTLQENLEKAL
+398 KTVRKSLEKAL
-409 IDIKNLKICE
+409 NDIKRLKICE
-419 QRPVCIEIQE
+419 QRPVSIEIE
-429 FQKGSQVS
+429 EI

>member
-1 MNKYKLNVG
+1 MNKSKLNVA

-25 KKQKRNIK
+25 KRQKSNIK
-33 NRTGIELK
+33 NRTGIELEL
-41 VVAITAKNRRKRRGL
+41 VAISAKNKRKKRSV
-56 DISSFKWVDSPLEIA
+56 DISPYRWIASPINIA
-71 RDPEV
+71 KDPNV
-76 DVVVELI
+76 DVIVELI
-83 GDMDK
+83 GDMDN
-88 TAAKVIREAIN
+88 TARKVIKEAIN

-114 EGSFFEELAKEKGV
+114 EGSIFEELARKKNV

-174 SDGREYLDVFSEAK
+174 AEGREYTDVFSEAK
-188 KLGYV
+188 QLGYV

-219 TTLDFKSVKTE
+219 TSLDFKGVKTE

-236 IEDIQEADLIGYKI
+236 IEDIEEAHLIGYKI
-250 KLLATAEYN
+250 KLLATAEYQ
-259 KNTLIQEVSPKLIRK
+259 KKLLRQEVSPKLIRK
-274 GSPIAQVNGS
+274 ESPIAQVNGS

-298 VFSGPGAGMGPTASS
+298 IFSGPGAGMGPTASS

-328 TFLTSEKINGS
+328 TFLNGDKNNSS
-339 NKYDSTSKKSS
+339 NRDKTLTKKSS
-350 FYLRFILKDKP
+350 FYLRFVLKDKP

-371 SSCGISISQMKQK
+371 GSCGISINQMKQK
-384 PLAKQKATLIMTTH
+384 PLPKQKATLIMTTH
-398 KTLQENLEKAL
+398 KTVRKSLEKAL
-409 IDIKNLKICE
+409 NDIKRLKICE
-419 QRPVCIEIQE
+419 QRPVSIEIE
-429 FQKGSQVS
+429 EI

>member
-1 MNKYKLNVG
+1 MNKSKLNVA

-25 KKQKRNIK
+25 KRQKNNIK
-33 NRTGIELK
+33 NRTGIEIEL
-41 VVAITAKNRRKRRGL
+41 VAISAKNKRKKRSV
-56 DISSFKWVDSPLEIA
+56 DISSYRWIPSPINIA
-71 RDPEV
+71 KDPDV
-76 DVVVELI
+76 DVIVELI
-83 GDMDK
+83 GDMDN
-88 TAAKVIREAIN
+88 TARKVIKEAIN

-114 EGSFFEELAKEKGV
+114 EGSIFEELARKKNV

-174 SDGREYLDVFSEAK
+174 AEGREYTDVFSEAK
-188 KLGYV
+188 QLGYV

-219 TTLDFKSVKTE
+219 TSLDFKGVKTE

-236 IEDIQEADLIGYKI
+236 IEDIEEAHLIGYKI
-250 KLLATAEYN
+250 KLLATAEYQ
-259 KNTLIQEVSPKLIRK
+259 KKLLRQEVSPKLIRK
-274 GSPIAQVNGS
+274 ESPIAQVNGS

-298 VFSGPGAGMGPTASS
+298 IFSGPGAGMGPTASS

-328 TFLTSEKINGS
+328 TFLNGDKNNSS
-339 NKYDSTSKKSS
+339 NRDKTLTKKSS
-350 FYLRFILKDKP
+350 FYLRFVLKDKP

-371 SSCGISISQMKQK
+371 GSCGISINQMKQK
-384 PLAKQKATLIMTTH
+384 PLPKQKATLIMTTH
-398 KTLQENLEKAL
+398 KTVRKSLEKAL
-409 IDIKNLKICE
+409 NDIKRLKICE
-419 QRPVCIEIQE
+419 QRPVSIEIE
-429 FQKGSQVS
+429 EI

>member
-1 MNKYKLNVG
+1 MNKSKLNVAV
-10 IIGLGTVGSGVIKLL
+10 IGLGTVGSGVIKLL
-25 KKQKRNIK
+25 RKQKNHIK
-33 NRTGIELK
+33 KRTGIELK
-41 VVAITAKNRRKRRGL
+41 VVAVSAKNRRKQRSV
-56 DISSFKWVDSPLEIA
+56 DIGSFKWIASPITIA
-71 RDPEV
+71 KDPDV

-83 GDMDK
+83 GDMDN
-88 TAAKVIREAIN
+88 TARKIIIEAIN

-114 EGSFFEELAKEKGV
+114 EGSIFEELAKEKGV
-128 FLRYEAAVAG
+128 CLRYEAAVAG

-174 SDGREYLDVFSEAK
+174 SEGREYQDVFSEAK
-188 KLGYV
+188 QLGYV

-219 TTLDFKSVKTE
+219 TSLNFKAVKTE

-250 KLLATAEYN
+250 KLLATAEYS
-259 KNTLIQEVSPKLIRK
+259 KNMLKQEVSPKLIRK
-274 GSPIAQVNGS
+274 SSPIAQVNGS

-328 TFLTSEKINGS
+328 TFLKGDKKNSS
-339 NKYDSTSKKSS
+339 NSNDSVSKKSS

-371 SSCGISISQMKQK
+371 GSFGISINQMKQK
-384 PLAKQKATLIMTTH
+384 PLPNQKATLIMTTH
-398 KTLQENLEKAL
+398 KTLKKNLEKAL
-409 IDIKNLKICE
+409 ADILKLKICE
-419 QRPVCIEIQE
+419 QKPICIEIQE
-429 FQKGSQVS
+429 I